1 MTRFFPSPGW
11 PRVPRARTA
20 LIVAGPAAPAAV
32 VVAGTAVLF
41 AEEVDELAKIGTG

>member
-20 LIVAGPAAPAAV
+20 LIVAGRRRRRRDRRALRGGGGRAREDRDR
-32 VVAGTAVLF
+32 L
-41 AEEVDELAKIGTG
+41 